1 MEVELNMVHIILN
14 SGSSVIRI
22 NFRNT
27 LILSNSL
34 FITMNEYLK

>member
-1 MEVELNMVHIILN
+1 MEVELNMAYIILN